1 MSPQNFV
8 LITAALI
15 VLCAWYA
22 NSSKRNKILCRF
34 RRVNK
39 TIVGRWVKM
48 TSRYI
53 VADGRKYDIVP
64 RRISLYWYTAGIVHM
79 LFPQWVS
86 SMDFSWFSR
95 WPHDPDTMT
104 VTMDDPAIRDAF
116 NKAEWVESYFKG
128 AKPST
133 STRKQDMLS
142 KYLPWI
148 AVAAV
153 VLVGFWLYQ
162 NMAHLSQNMA
172 ALQNQLNAIK
182 GIK

>member
-1 MSPQNFV
+1 
-8 LITAALI
+8 
-15 VLCAWYA
+15 
-22 NSSKRNKILCRF
+22 
-34 RRVNK
+34 
-39 TIVGRWVKM
+39 
-48 TSRYI
+48 
-53 VADGRKYDIVP
+53 
-64 RRISLYWYTAGIVHM
+64 
-79 LFPQWVS
+79 
-86 SMDFSWFSR
+86 MDFSWFSR

-116 NKAEWVESYFKG
+116 NKQEWVESYFKG

-133 STRKQDMLS
+133 STKKQDMLS